1 MSRNAVKVFCSVFL
15 FALMSTVCVHF
26 PTQWTHFTFYRN
38 SIETISQQWRLDSIR
53 RPYCININAVKQ
65 NIWFD
70 LISGNN
76 QQKSQLI
83 ISRFEACRNSRHL
96 IWKTISRQIP
106 WQNWGNNKEVD
117 HLIKYSHKVQSSLKY
132 DHAMSLDE
140 HEGSEQLWKEQG
152 HGARLN
158 PCRRYL
164 GIPVD

>member
-38 SIETISQQWRLDSIR
+38 SIETISQRQRLDSIV
-53 RPYCININAVKQ
+53 RPYCININEVKQ
-65 NIWFD
+65 KNYPF
-70 LISGNN
+70 SVYH
-76 QQKSQLI
+76 QQQSQLF

-132 DHAMSLDE
+132 DHAMFLDE
-140 HEGSEQLWKEQG
+140 HEGSVQLWKEQS

-158 PCRRYL
+158 SCRRYL